1 MKGFPPFV
9 SSKTKRALRNGEGRG
24 VKAPPAQES
33 SSTLI
38 RPLPYLVQRLSF
50 PSRRLHCLGLR
61 DTTQSE
67 SRRLQ
72 RAVLHPRGFARANV
86 TEIG

>member
-33 SSTLI
+33 SALI
-38 RPLPYLVQRLSF
+38 RPLPYLIQRLSF
-50 PSRRLHCLGLR
+50 PSPELHCLGLR